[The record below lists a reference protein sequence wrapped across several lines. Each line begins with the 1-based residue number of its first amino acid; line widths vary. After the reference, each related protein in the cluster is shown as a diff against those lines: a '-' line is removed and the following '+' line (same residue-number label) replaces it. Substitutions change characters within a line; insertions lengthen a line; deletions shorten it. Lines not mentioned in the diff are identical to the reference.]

1 MSSSSDQPRHA
12 RAGLAY
18 GLIAY
23 GWWGLVPA
31 YFKLVAEV
39 PALLVLAHRVVWSVV
54 LLAVIVAVQHRWGEL
69 RETLRSRRVMLT
81 LTCSTVAVALNWLTF
96 IYAVSANRVL
106 EASLGYF
113 ITPLF
118 TVALAVIFLK
128 ERLRA
133 TQAVALAMA
142 AVGVVLLAVRGGQVP
157 WLALALALT
166 FSTYGLL
173 RKVAPVGPVIGL
185 TVETALLLPL
195 SVAMVG
201 WSLTAAGTPE
211 ISTATYG
218 WLLLAGVITTV
229 PLLAFAAAARR
240 LRLSTLGFLQY
251 VGPTLQF
258 LLAVLA
264 YGEPF
269 TPTHVISFS
278 CIWAGLAIFT
288 ASSVRGYRAV
298 PLPEPS

>member
-54 LLAVIVAVQHRWGEL
+54 LLVVIVAVQHRWGEL

-133 TQAVALAMA
+133 AQAVALATA
-142 AVGVVLLAVRGGQVP
+142 AAGVVLLAVRVWSSKRAQLGCRRGARV
-157 WLALALALT
+157 WSAGAL
-166 FSTYGLL
+166 
-173 RKVAPVGPVIGL
+173 
-185 TVETALLLPL
+185 
-195 SVAMVG
+195 
-201 WSLTAAGTPE
+201 
-211 ISTATYG
+211 
-218 WLLLAGVITTV
+218 
-229 PLLAFAAAARR
+229 
-240 LRLSTLGFLQY
+240 
-251 VGPTLQF
+251 
-258 LLAVLA
+258 
-264 YGEPF
+264 
-269 TPTHVISFS
+269 
-278 CIWAGLAIFT
+278 
-288 ASSVRGYRAV
+288 
-298 PLPEPS
+298 